1 MNFFRNDNG
10 RPLNKRQT
18 IRVLIALTILAW
30 ATQTLLAQWGFG
42 ATIAEQPATAPAS
55 APADQSIAPEKF
67 VPGSTGFDAGATV
80 ELRGEAVVVGEE
92 VKLRQVCRW
101 SQRDDA
107 ALAPI
112 GDMTLARLTR
122 AAPFRSVSIDEIK
135 AMLHDAGV
143 NTAALNFVGATAC
156 TVSRSD
162 VEYDE
167 RTALDQWITAREAA
181 SANPTSQPATQQ
193 AQLTADAQTD
203 QSPARSL
210 RKLLAEN
217 LAPRLALPVES
228 LQIDFRP
235 QDEKTLALSEP
246 LFRFQIEP
254 GRSRSL
260 GQVTWTVTIA
270 SDERS
275 QKVNVQA
282 NARAWQKQLVLARP
296 LAFKQVIRAE
306 DVIER
311 RTLVDRLAD
320 DANVTAEQ
328 VVGQQAAQE
337 LKSGT
342 VLTARLVD
350 PVQLVRA
357 GQYVTVS
364 LSQGSV
370 QIKTVAKALEAGTY
384 GQTIRVK
391 NETTRDT
398 FQVILTGPQTAT
410 MNLNS
415 VPSATTLPTNVANAR
430 E

>member
-42 ATIAEQPATAPAS
+42 ATISDQPAAAPAS

-203 QSPARSL
+203 PSPARSL

-217 LAPRLALPVES
+217 LAQRLALPVEC

-246 LFRFQIEP
+246 LFKFQIEP

-260 GQVTWTVTIA
+260 GQVTWAVTIA

>member
-1 MNFFRNDNG
+1 MNFFRNNNG
-10 RPLNKRQT
+10 RPLGKRQT

-30 ATQTLLAQWGFG
+30 ATQTLLSQWGFG
-42 ATIAEQPATAPAS
+42 AEVHAEPATAPVE
-55 APADQSIAPEKF
+55 QSIAPEKF
-67 VPGSTGFDAGATV
+67 VPGSTGFDAGATI
-80 ELRGEAVVVGEE
+80 ELRGEAVIVGEE

-101 SQRDDA
+101 SQRDEA

-112 GDMTLARLTR
+112 GELTLARLTH
-122 AAPFRSVSIDEIK
+122 ATPFRSVSIDEIK
-135 AMLHDAGV
+135 AMLRDAGI
-143 NTAALNFVGATAC
+143 NTAAINFVGATAC

-162 VEYDE
+162 VEYNE
-167 RTALDQWITAREAA
+167 ATALEQWIAAREAA
-181 SANPTSQPATQQ
+181 SGNPATQPTTQ
-193 AQLTADAQTD
+193 EQRLAADAPTEEG
-203 QSPARSL
+203 SARSL
-210 RKLLAEN
+210 RTILAED
-217 LAPRLALPVES
+217 LAQRLALPVES

-235 QDEKTLALSEP
+235 QDEKTLALAEP
-246 LFRFQIEP
+246 LFKFPIEP
-254 GRSRSL
+254 ARSRNL
-260 GQVTWTVTIA
+260 GQVSWHLTIT

-282 NARAWQKQLVLARP
+282 SARAWQKQLVLMKP
-296 LAFKQVIRAE
+296 LAFKQVIRPE
-306 DVIER
+306 DLIER

-357 GQYVTVS
+357 GQYVTIS

-415 VPSATTLPTNVANAR
+415 VPSPTTLPTNVANAR

>member
-1 MNFFRNDNG
+1 MKFFRNNDG
-10 RPLNKRQT
+10 RPLGKRQT

-30 ATQTLLAQWGFG
+30 ATQTLLSQWGFG
-42 ATIAEQPATAPAS
+42 ATTSAEPTS
-55 APADQSIAPEKF
+55 APVEQAIAPEKF
-67 VPGSTGFDAGATV
+67 VPGSTGFDAGATI
-80 ELRGEAVVVGEE
+80 ELRGEAVIVGEE
-92 VKLRQVCRW
+92 VKLRQLCRW
-101 SQRDDA
+101 SQRDEA
-107 ALAPI
+107 ALTPI
-112 GDMTLARLTR
+112 GELTLARLTH
-122 AAPFRSVSIDEIK
+122 ATPFRSVSIDEIK
-135 AMLHDAGV
+135 TLLRDAGI

-167 RTALDQWITAREAA
+167 GAALDQWIAAREAA
-181 SANPTSQPATQQ
+181 GGNPATQPTTQ
-193 AQLTADAQTD
+193 EQRLAADAQID
-203 QSPARSL
+203 EGSVRSL
-210 RKLLAEN
+210 RKILAED
-217 LAPRLALPVES
+217 LAQRLALPVES

-235 QDEKTLALSEP
+235 QDEKTLALAEP
-246 LFRFQIEP
+246 LFKFQLEP
-254 GRSRSL
+254 SRSRNL
-260 GQVTWTVTIA
+260 GQVTWNVTIV
-270 SDERS
+270 SDDRS

-282 NARAWQKQLVLARP
+282 SARAWQKQLVLMKP
-296 LAFKQVIRAE
+296 LAFKQVIRRE
-306 DVIER
+306 DLIER

-337 LKSGT
+337 LKSGS

-415 VPSATTLPTNVANAR
+415 VPSPTTTPTNVANAR